1 MASILIRNCSII
13 DGTGTPRYN
22 SNILVENDKIQAI
35 GELSNV
41 TAETIIEADGLI
53 CSPGFIDTHTHSA
66 GILLTEPH
74 PANALRQ
81 GVTTEILGQDGVSYA
96 HLSKEKYLENRT
108 YLSGILGLP
117 PAELDMSSIESFRT
131 HYHKKVAINT
141 AYLIPHGAIRLNVL
155 GFRDKPL
162 DKASMAHAK
171 DLIREGISQGAVG
184 IATGMSYFPNAWSD
198 TQELIELCKTTANL
212 GGVYVTHLRDVNTER
227 AYGGGGVPE
236 ALEIGKKSGIPV
248 HFSHFRPQED
258 NAGKVAER
266 VHLIDEAKKSGVD
279 ISLELYPYPT
289 GSTFPLSFLPSYA
302 HEGGVNAIMERLQ
315 NPASQK
321 RIVNYLDEES
331 PRTLDDAVLS
341 YVPSNTSLE
350 GLSLKHIASERA
362 LSPGKTLC
370 DLLVESNLQ
379 IGYWASPPMSV
390 SIWDQINRDCM
401 ELLARDDYMVG
412 SDSIPL
418 GSFPHPRAYGTFPR
432 IIGRFTRKYKRMSL
446 EEIINRVTDKP
457 ARRFNLKHRG
467 RIAINYFADLTLFD
481 AEKIS
486 DRATYDDPAQFPIG
500 IPHVIVNG
508 EIAVLDGVCTGAIAG
523 RAVP

>member
-53 CSPGFIDTHTHSA
+53 CSPGFIDTHTHSD
-66 GILLTEPH
+66 GILLTEPQH
-74 PANALRQ
+74 ANALRQ
-81 GVTTEILGQDGVSYA
+81 GVTTEILGQDGLSYA
-96 HLSKEKYLENRT
+96 PLSKEKYLENRT

-155 GFRDKPL
+155 GFQDKPL

-212 GGVYVTHLRDVNTER
+212 GGVYVT
-227 AYGGGGVPE
+227 
-236 ALEIGKKSGIPV
+236 
-248 HFSHFRPQED
+248 
-258 NAGKVAER
+258 
-266 VHLIDEAKKSGVD
+266 
-279 ISLELYPYPT
+279 
-289 GSTFPLSFLPSYA
+289 LSFLPSYA